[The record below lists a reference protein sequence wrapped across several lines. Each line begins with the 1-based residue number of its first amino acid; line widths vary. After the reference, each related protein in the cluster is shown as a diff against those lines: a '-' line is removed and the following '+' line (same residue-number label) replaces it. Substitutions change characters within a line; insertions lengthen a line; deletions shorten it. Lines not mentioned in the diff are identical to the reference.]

1 VTNAST
7 LLPHPALDCGHR
19 AVFIDRLDVGVV
31 VAGSAALGDGVAGL
45 GEQRRLVPFA
55 TVVMHMRN
63 RAYDPFTGRF
73 LQRDMNAT
81 AAVVLGSMAHSG
93 RGLAAGVSAFD
104 AMELYRDGGSLY
116 AYLGSSPYG
125 RRDELGLF
133 FGLRNLINPVG
144 YAVMGGVRGI
154 RGGLQNM
161 LENYAINMEEDIDWA
176 MDWSRRDDDYSRLEN
191 SWVSYS
197 FVEGMSWGLR
207 DQAREIFDDI
217 TFGLLPGDW
226 INVPSANSAL
236 SFAGL
241 PKLKPPA
248 IGVPKVKP
256 AIPGV
261 KKAVPNPYGKRGGP
275 AHVGKV
281 DQVENYFT
289 KTANWRHIAGG
300 TKKEQKFGNRF
311 PDLIFQRPDG
321 SLVAFQIGRATTRGL
336 PIAREARALA
346 DLRATGRFA
355 AVVFVEY
362 KP

>member
-1 VTNAST
+1 MEVGRNRWNVFHHTDGDIVALVNVRNGTPRVAAEWTFDAYGNVTNAST
-7 LLPHPALDCGHR
+7 LLPQPALDCGHR

-31 VAGSAALGDGVAGL
+31 VAGSAAVGDGAAGANGADL
-45 GEQRRLVPFA
+45 GGLVEQRRLVPFA
-55 TVVMHMRN
+55 TVIGHMRN

-73 LQRDMNAT
+73 LQRDVNAT
-81 AAVVLGSMAHSG
+81 AAVVLGSMAHIG
-93 RGLAAGVSAFD
+93 RGLAAGLSAFD
-104 AMELYRDGGSLY
+104 AMELYGDGGSLY
-116 AYLGSSPYG
+116 AYLRSSAYG

-144 YAVMGGVRGI
+144 YAVVGGVHGI

-261 KKAVPNPYGKRGGP
+261 KKQFRILTESVVDLPMSGK
-275 AHVGKV
+275 
-281 DQVENYFT
+281 
-289 KTANWRHIAGG
+289 
-300 TKKEQKFGNRF
+300 
-311 PDLIFQRPDG
+311 
-321 SLVAFQIGRATTRGL
+321 
-336 PIAREARALA
+336 
-346 DLRATGRFA
+346 
-355 AVVFVEY
+355 
-362 KP
+362 